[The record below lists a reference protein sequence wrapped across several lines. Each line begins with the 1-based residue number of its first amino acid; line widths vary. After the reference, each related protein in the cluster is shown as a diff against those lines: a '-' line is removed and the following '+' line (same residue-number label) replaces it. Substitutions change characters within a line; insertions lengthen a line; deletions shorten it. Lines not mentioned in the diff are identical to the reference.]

1 MDGRSQPR
9 PHGWAAGGTG
19 GLDDV
24 IEAAHRVAAAGMDP
38 MRYLETED
46 GLVRAFMFRIAE
58 LNYERQQQRDEN
70 LAQMIINKLAKA
82 FRA

>member
-1 MDGRSQPR
+1 
-9 PHGWAAGGTG
+9 
-19 GLDDV
+19 
-24 IEAAHRVAAAGMDP
+24 MDP